1 MVGDSCDD
9 GNAWCKD
16 DPYHVDLAQAS
27 LNNFVLNG
35 QPVGNMY
42 PDHWNNRHVSW
53 QFIPAPGYTGDIRI
67 GAIQG
72 AQPYWPAIAISHLP
86 NGITGVQYQ
95 ANGSWV
101 PAQMDSD
108 MGDDYIIGPTTGAG
122 TAGTQYEIRVIDS
135 SGSFVGNG
143 EVYSFTLPA
152 GCTDGCP
159 AAYTP
164 VSYTTSTG
172 VTSSPSPSASP
183 TSSSASPSPSPTG
196 STQPATDCVLTAA
209 ITNSWPGGYQ
219 MQLTVT
225 NNGTVPGNSWAAGFS
240 FGDTAE
246 TVASAW
252 NGAVSQSGTQVTA
265 HNESYN
271 AAIPAGGSTTWGLV
285 VTGANQALSAL
296 TCSLG

>member
-1 MVGDSCDD
+1 
-9 GNAWCKD
+9 
-16 DPYHVDLAQAS
+16 
-27 LNNFVLNG
+27 
-35 QPVGNMY
+35 
-42 PDHWNNRHVSW
+42 
-53 QFIPAPGYTGDIRI
+53 
-67 GAIQG
+67 
-72 AQPYWPAIAISHLP
+72 
-86 NGITGVQYQ
+86 
-95 ANGSWV
+95 
-101 PAQMDSD
+101 
-108 MGDDYIIGPTTGAG
+108 
-122 TAGTQYEIRVIDS
+122 
-135 SGSFVGNG
+135 
-143 EVYSFTLPA
+143 
-152 GCTDGCP
+152 
-159 AAYTP
+159 
-164 VSYTTSTG
+164 
-172 VTSSPSPSASP
+172 
-183 TSSSASPSPSPTG
+183 
-196 STQPATDCVLTAA
+196 VLTAA